1 MKRKSLLVSC
11 LLAAMAIPVLAQ
23 QTDSSTVTAPPAA
36 VVTVPEAAA
45 EAPATGSF
53 SINGYVD
60 AYYFSNLNNPQ
71 SGLNRGR
78 IFDLPAGNFSLGLV
92 QTMITYTN
100 GKSKVVADLTYGPNA
115 DLGNFGNYRSLN
127 TNQDNIT
134 SSSFAIKQAY
144 LSYNLTDKL
153 AFTIGQYGTHIGYEL
168 IDAPL
173 NFNYSLS
180 YLFGN
185 GPFYHTGAKLDYAVN
200 DKLGLMFGVVNG
212 WDMLMDFNKKK
223 SITAQVHLTPVE
235 GFHVY
240 ANYIGGDEHGGK
252 SYFGDIKG
260 SKTNLWDLT
269 TTFQASDKVKMGL
282 NAAYGSYNTGA
293 AVSDDSNPYSEDA
306 TWKGAAVYLNFAA
319 TDKFGLG
326 FRAERF
332 EDPSGIRYFGPFK
345 GNEFTLTGD
354 IKVADGH
361 FNMKPELRIDTS
373 KDDFFEDTNGNLTKK
388 SQVTI
393 GAAFVYTFDFAGSK

>member
-1 MKRKSLLVSC
+1 MRKKPLLLSC
-11 LLAAMAIPVLAQ
+11 LLACSSLHLFAQ
-23 QTDSSTVTAPPAA
+23 HTDSVRVTSPSEA
-36 VVTVPEAAA
+36 TITQPEI
-45 EAPATGSF
+45 PATGAL
-53 SINGYVD
+53 SISGYVD
-60 AYYFSNLNNPQ
+60 AYYFNNFNNPQ
-71 SGLNRGR
+71 SGVNRGR
-78 IFDLPAGNFSLGLV
+78 IFDLPANNFALGLV
-92 QTMITYTN
+92 QTMITYTY

-200 DKLGLMFGVVNG
+200 DKLGLMLGVVNG
-212 WDMLMDFNKKK
+212 WDMLMDFNKQK
-223 SITAQVHLTPVE
+223 SVTAQVHLTPTE

-240 ANYIGGDEHGGK
+240 ANYIGGDEHDGK
-252 SYFGDIKG
+252 SYFGTIKG
-260 SKTNLWDLT
+260 CRTDLWDIT
-269 TTFQASDKVKMGL
+269 TSYQISEKVKFGL
-282 NAAYGSYNTGA
+282 NAAYGSFSSGA
-293 AVSDDSNPYSEDA
+293 AVIDETDPYSDDAS
-306 TWKGAAVYLNFAA
+306 WKGAAVYLNIAA
-319 TDKFGLG
+319 SDKFGLG
-326 FRAERF
+326 LRAERF
-332 EDPSGIRYFGPFK
+332 EDPRGVRYFGPFK

-354 IKVADGH
+354 IKLADGH
-361 FNMKPELRIDTS
+361 FNLKPEFRIDTA
-373 KDDFFEDTNGNLTKK
+373 KDKFFEDTNGNFSKK
-388 SQVTI
+388 SQVTL
-393 GAAFVYTFDFAGSK
+393 GAAFVYTFDFSPGK